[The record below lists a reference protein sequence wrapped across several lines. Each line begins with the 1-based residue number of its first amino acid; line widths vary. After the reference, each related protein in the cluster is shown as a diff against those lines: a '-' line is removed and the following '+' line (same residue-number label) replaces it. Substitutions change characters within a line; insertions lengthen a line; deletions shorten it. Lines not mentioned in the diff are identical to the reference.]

1 MRKRCSCLVVL
12 DDDDETIGESLEGLV
27 DDSGLVVLLL
37 LLLSLLPVLNKML
50 YELCNYPSCLFIKQ

>member
-50 YELCNYPSCLFIKQ
+50 YEL